1 MNKNSL
7 LCLGIE
13 STAHTFSIAIL
24 TEDKILSN
32 EKEVYVPPPGEGIH
46 PYEAAQHHLRRA
58 KKILDAALTK
68 SGIGIRDVDVIA
80 FSAGPGLGPCLKVGA
95 VVARTLASYYNK
107 PLAAVNHAI
116 GHIELANFF
125 AKTLDPVVVLV
136 SGGHTLVSSYLMK
149 RWRIFGETLD
159 ITLGQLF
166 DQLGRELGFGS
177 PAGRHIEEL
186 ASKGRRYIE
195 MPYSVKGNNVSFSG
209 LLTYAKNLIKKGYSK
224 EDVCYSVQETAF
236 AMLTEVTERLL
247 AFSEK
252 KEVILTGGVA
262 ANARLQ
268 EMIKSLCKVHNA
280 TFHVIPR
287 EYSGDCGAQIAL
299 VGLLQYKSNNIIG
312 VEESFVKQSWRIDE
326 VDITWRD

>member
-1 MNKNSL
+1 MGKSNL

-13 STAHTFSIAIL
+13 STAHTFSVAII
-24 TEDKILSN
+24 TEDRILSN
-32 EKEVYVPPPGEGIH
+32 EKEVYVPPPREGIH
-46 PYEAAQHHLRRA
+46 PYEAAQHHLKEARKVLNRA
-58 KKILDAALTK
+58 LIK
-68 SGIGIRDVDVIA
+68 SGVHVKDVDVIA
-80 FSAGPGLGPCLKVGA
+80 FSAGPGLGPCLRVGA
-95 VVARTLASYYNK
+95 VVARALATYYNK
-107 PLAAVNHAI
+107 PLATVNHAI

-125 AKTLDPVVVLV
+125 AKTVDPVVVLV
-136 SGGHTLVSSYLMK
+136 SGGHTLVSVYLMK

-166 DQLGRELGFGS
+166 DQLGRELGFNS
-177 PAGRHIEEL
+177 PAGRYIEEL
-186 ASKGRRYIE
+186 ASKGKRYIE

-252 KEVILTGGVA
+252 REIILTGGVA
-262 ANARLQ
+262 ANSRLQ
-268 EMIKSLCKVHNA
+268 EMIRSLCSVHNA
-280 TFHVIPR
+280 KFHVIPS
-287 EYSGDCGAQIAL
+287 EFSGDCGAQIAL
-299 VGLLQYKSNNIIG
+299 VGLLQYKSSNLVN

-326 VDITWRD
+326 VDVTWRD